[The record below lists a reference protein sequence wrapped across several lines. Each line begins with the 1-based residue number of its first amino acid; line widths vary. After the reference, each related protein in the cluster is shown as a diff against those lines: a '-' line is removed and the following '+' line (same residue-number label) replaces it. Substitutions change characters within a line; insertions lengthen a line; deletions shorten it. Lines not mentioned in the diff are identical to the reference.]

1 MKTDRLFVLAVIM
14 LVFFSCNNGPNQKI
28 VKIRTGV
35 VSQNIRQ
42 DSVSVEKLYQDFL
55 YKQSHISVITY
66 NVQRIDTFID
76 GTVWNNKGKA
86 TLERN
91 DKDTIFKFSFYGKR
105 DDLPRENIYR
115 ENIHFQIFPETKT
128 YRVETNYGLQ
138 VLGAPGGQMVMVDLL
153 NEDTTTGDISI
164 QNINDKSFIIK
175 SIKNEDANIIT
186 KILTVDK
193 LSLIPIQEYKTVV
206 NPGLNYKQS
215 TLYIIDNVLIND
227 QVKYNE
233 LSNMDFLSA
242 YTQQIDNTDRS
253 ADVLIGKKVPELLLV
268 TFDKKTINL
277 RNFESKIVLLDFW
290 EYWCGPCIQSLPK
303 IQSLANS
310 YSSKGLLTIGI
321 TTDNIDKSQK
331 LITKEGITFMQTQG
345 NSDIKTTFR
354 LKSVPL
360 YVLID
365 RQGIIRSIFYGYSN
379 DIEKNIIKMI
389 SN

>member
-1 MKTDRLFVLAVIM
+1 MKTDHLFVLAIIM
-14 LVFFSCNNGPNQKI
+14 LIFFSCNNRPDQKI
-28 VKIRTGV
+28 VKIQTGV
-35 VSQNIRQ
+35 VSQNIKQ
-42 DSVSVEKLYQDFL
+42 DSLSVERLYQEFL
-55 YKQSHISVITY
+55 NKQRHINVIKY

-91 DKDTIFKFSFYGKR
+91 DRDTIFKFSFYGKR
-105 DDLPRENIYR
+105 DDLPRENIYI
-115 ENIHFQIFPETKT
+115 EYIHFQIFPETKT
-128 YRVETNYGLQ
+128 YRIETNYGLH

-153 NEDTTTGDISI
+153 NENTTTGDISI
-164 QNINDKSFIIK
+164 QHINDKSFIIK
-175 SIKNEDANIIT
+175 SIKHEDANIIT
-186 KILTVDK
+186 KILTVDR
-193 LSLIPIQEYKTVV
+193 LSLIPIQEYQTVV

-215 TLYIIDNVLIND
+215 TLYLISNVQIND

-233 LSNMDFLSA
+233 LSNMDFLSS

-253 ADVLIGKKVPELLLV
+253 ADMLIGKKVQELLLV
-268 TFDKKTINL
+268 TFDNKTINM
-277 RNFESKIVLLDFW
+277 RDFESKIVLLDFW
-290 EYWCGPCIQSLPK
+290 EYWCGPCIQSLSK
-303 IQSLANS
+303 IQSLSNS

-321 TTDNIDKSQK
+321 TTDNVDKSKK
-331 LITKEGITFMQTQG
+331 LITKEGITFIQTQG
-345 NSDIKTTFR
+345 NSYIKTTFKV
-354 LKSVPL
+354 KSVPQ